1 MRLIRELCAERG
13 LAAIINIHDVALAQ
27 MFSERVVGLKQG
39 EIVYDGS
46 PEGLTPDV
54 LTEIY
59 GKEDWEKTIEKAE
72 DDDAMLDNGVLA

>member
-1 MRLIRELCAERG
+1 
-13 LAAIINIHDVALAQ
+13 

-46 PEGLTPDV
+46 PEGLKPDV

-59 GKEDWEKTIEKAE
+59 GEEDWEKTIEKIE
-72 DDDAMLDNGVLA
+72 DEDGMLDDGVPA